1 MNYIGLTQKR
11 QVAAADG
18 ARCPAYGT
26 PPRRFCLNPESLGR
40 GVDEVMATRVG
51 GASCPVTP
59 EPIDVQLRK
68 SYNTRYRSK
77 LRYFSVTIE
86 FDSMTV

>member
-11 QVAAADG
+11 QVAAAD
-18 ARCPAYGT
+18 
-26 PPRRFCLNPESLGR
+26 
-40 GVDEVMATRVG
+40 